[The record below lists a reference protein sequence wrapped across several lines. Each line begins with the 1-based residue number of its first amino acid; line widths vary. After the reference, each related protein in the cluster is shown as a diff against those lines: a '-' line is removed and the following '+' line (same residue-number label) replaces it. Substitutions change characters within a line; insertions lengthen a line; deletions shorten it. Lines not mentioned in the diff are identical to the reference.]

1 MGYGHGM
8 YLDKDFDRAALDAAF
23 KDIRTLI
30 QRTEIKVVGPEG
42 RPNSL
47 PIVEYDRI
55 EFNGVNYNCVCDK
68 GDSEELCPRECWVE
82 NRRDRS
88 CVAFSVDVRSEELAL
103 HRLYGNAYSFD
114 WKTNRLPYDKMAMMA
129 MIALKH
135 HLGDSVI
142 IDSKGRWNIEWGA
155 GFATGAQAHKLE
167 QDPPV
172 LKVMRLRKVMRKN
185 VPCGVHG
192 LSQKESPS
200 TNSRMSMRLCT

>member
-1 MGYGHGM
+1 MGYGHQI
-8 YLDKDFDRAALDAAF
+8 LDKDFDRGALADAF

-47 PIVEYDRI
+47 PIVEDDRI
-55 EFNGVNYNCVCDK
+55 EFNGANYNCVCDK
-68 GDSEELCPRECWVE
+68 GDSEELYPPECLID

-88 CVAFSVDVRSEELAL
+88 YVAFSVDVRPEELAL

-114 WKTNRLPYDKMAMMA
+114 WKTNRLPYDRMVMMA

-142 IDSKGRWNIEWGA
+142 INSKGRWKIEWGA
-155 GFATGAQAHKLE
+155 GFAVPEYLAKSAVGTYGYVFPERAQVENILHRE
-167 QDPPV
+167 
-172 LKVMRLRKVMRKN
+172 
-185 VPCGVHG
+185 GG
-192 LSQKESPS
+192 GW
-200 TNSRMSMRLCT
+200 

>member
-1 MGYGHGM
+1 MGYGHWI
-8 YLDKDFDRAALDAAF
+8 YLGKDFDRAALADAF

-47 PIVEYDRI
+47 PIVEDDRI
-55 EFNGVNYNCVCDK
+55 EFNGANYNCVCDK
-68 GDSEELCPRECWVE
+68 GDSEEWCPPEYLID

-88 CVAFSVDVRSEELAL
+88 CVAFSVDVRPEELAL

-142 IDSKGRWNIEWGA
+142 INSKGRWKIEWGA
-155 GFATGAQAHKLE
+155 GFAVPEYLSKSAVGTYEYVFPERA
-167 QDPPV
+167 PV
-172 LKVMRLRKVMRKN
+172 QNILNRE
-185 VPCGVHG
+185 GEG
-192 LSQKESPS
+192 W
-200 TNSRMSMRLCT
+200 

>member
-1 MGYGHGM
+1 MGYGHQI
-8 YLDKDFDRAALDAAF
+8 LDKDFDRGALADAF

-47 PIVEYDRI
+47 PIVEDDRI
-55 EFNGVNYNCVCDK
+55 EFNGANYNCVCDK
-68 GDSEELCPRECWVE
+68 GDSEEWCPPECLID

-88 CVAFSVDVRSEELAL
+88 YVAFSVDVRPEELAL

-114 WKTNRLPYDKMAMMA
+114 WKTNRLPYDRMVMMA

-142 IDSKGRWNIEWGA
+142 INSKGRWKIEWGA
-155 GFATGAQAHKLE
+155 GFAVPEYLAKSAVGTYEYVFPERA
-167 QDPPV
+167 PV
-172 LKVMRLRKVMRKN
+172 QNILDRE
-185 VPCGVHG
+185 GG
-192 LSQKESPS
+192 GW
-200 TNSRMSMRLCT
+200 